1 MKMTNI
7 PNPRLYS
14 IDELRGM
21 GKRLRLSSLVEY
33 VADLSSNPQCSDWG
47 INQWLGTLFES
58 EIERREGIAL
68 TRRLQEADLEF
79 ADACYSLILNF
90 PKNLHSNTGTGDYF
104 PKKVISS

>member
-58 EIERREGIAL
+58 EIERREGAL
-68 TRRLQEADLEF
+68 VAWL
-79 ADACYSLILNF
+79 
-90 PKNLHSNTGTGDYF
+90 LHGSRFQPNGLTARGELA
-104 PKKVISS
+104 